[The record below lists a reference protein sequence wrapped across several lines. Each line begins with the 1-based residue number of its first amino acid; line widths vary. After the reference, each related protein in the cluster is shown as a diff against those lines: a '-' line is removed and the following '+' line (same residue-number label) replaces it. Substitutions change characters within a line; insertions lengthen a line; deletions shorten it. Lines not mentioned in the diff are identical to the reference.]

1 MAEKLHESGIE
12 DSWNSIDR
20 VLASL
25 NILRIVTNSLALRTW
40 LREYHGISNF
50 DELLEGYK
58 SFIITAFKFVLHA
71 VATDYA
77 LGLKEDDVLFRV
89 IYYVDVN
96 LEDIPHNCEKTV
108 FLKNIWN
115 LSRGLRRAKSWDELD
130 KTLRELRP
138 LFEIFDF
145 LYRKSRVTCKISK
158 KEALKGIT
166 LLYANRFFV
175 DSSNGFPRGL
185 TLTPST
191 RSTITW
197 QYLNQNFKGY
207 AYTLEFLFFNLLDRD
222 TFEQLKLKEMHNPSK
237 VFSRKTKENPSWKI
251 LLPELL
257 EEESASSA
265 EWYALGNFY
274 QVVKTKIIIPFEAK
288 LGRALGLN
296 PLFILAPGS
305 VDKSVFK
312 SLLSKKNLQNPQYI
326 YKKDRES
333 LMKKLDYHLLWYKVY
348 VLDGSSAI
356 FSGVPAFIS
365 TLLGLVLLNKRYG
378 SDVKVKVRIFKHPRA
393 PDENF
398 YSFAVLVPTFSTFFA
413 DLSGWLVYYD
423 CATDFS
429 GFGGSLFMQAKI
441 HIDALKSKDLVEVE
455 EISVDKEIF
464 KEYLKERSYASV
476 FDTIVLKEEIFP
488 GERARV
494 SFSEIKRR
502 LKEFLARYKGTIFE
516 YIVYYWLNESKHKG
530 KVKLNTRVGKEE
542 IDCIHEDEDVIEM
555 YECKFTLHTDK
566 IGETIDQIKRKV
578 SALNKVYSNSKRVVP
593 ILVVYNVGS
602 SEHIKKIKEQGINV
616 IMFRDI
622 INQNRIFVR
631 KREDLMKIL
640 DEDLG
645 FRIVDE
651 LHHLE

>member
-1 MAEKLHESGIE
+1 MAVKLRESGME
-12 DSWNSIDR
+12 DSWNSIDK

-25 NILRIVTNSLALRTW
+25 NILRIVSNSVDLRTW

-58 SFIITAFKFVLHA
+58 LFLIAAFKFVLHA

-96 LEDIPHNCEKTV
+96 LEDVPHTCEKTV

-115 LSRGLRRAKSWDELD
+115 LSRKIRRAKSWDELD
-130 KTLRELRP
+130 KALRELRP
-138 LFEIFDF
+138 LFEIFDY
-145 LYRKSRVTCKISK
+145 LYRKARVTRKISK

-166 LLYANRFFV
+166 LLYANTFFV
-175 DSSNGFPRGL
+175 DSSNGFPSGL
-185 TLTPST
+185 TLRPST
-191 RSTITW
+191 TSTITW
-197 QYLNQNFKGY
+197 KYLNQNFKGY

-265 EWYALGNFY
+265 EWYALDNFY
-274 QVVKTKIIIPFEAK
+274 KLIKNKIINPFEAK
-288 LGRALGLN
+288 LGRALVFN

-312 SLLSKKNLQNPQYI
+312 SLLSKRNLENPQYLYI
-326 YKKDRES
+326 RDKES
-333 LMKKLDYHLLWYKVY
+333 LKKKLDFHLLWYKVY
-348 VLDGSSAI
+348 VLDGSSVI
-356 FSGVPAFIS
+356 FSGVPAFIP
-365 TLLGLVLLNKRYG
+365 TLLGLVELNKRYG
-378 SDVKVKVRIFKHPRA
+378 SDAKVKVKIFKHPRA

-398 YSFAVLVPTFSTFFA
+398 YSFAVLVPAFSSFFA

-441 HIDALKSKDLVEVE
+441 HIDDLKSKDLIEVE
-455 EISVDKEIF
+455 EISVDKETF
-464 KEYLKERSYASV
+464 EEYLKERSYASV

-488 GERARV
+488 RERARV
-494 SFSEIKRR
+494 SYSEIKRR
-502 LKEFLARYKGTIFE
+502 LKEEFLPRYKGMIFE
-516 YIVYYWLNESKHKG
+516 YIVYYWLNESKHEG
-530 KVKLNTRVGKEE
+530 KVYLNLRINREE
-542 IDCIHEDEDVIEM
+542 IDCILEGKDTIEM
-555 YECKFTLHTDK
+555 YECKVTLHTDK
-566 IGETIDQIKRKV
+566 IDETIDQIKRKV
-578 SALNKVYSNSKRVVP
+578 SILKEVYGKRVVP
-593 ILVVYNVGS
+593 NLVVYNVSS

-616 IMFRDI
+616 IIFRDI
-622 INQNRIFVR
+622 INHDRIFVR
-631 KREDLMKIL
+631 KRKDLIEIL

-645 FRIVDE
+645 FRIIDE
-651 LHHLE
+651 LHHFE